1 MEEVV
6 EYEKPSEEALNF
18 CKMQGDMFQT
28 YLALLYDH
36 IKENKEDYN
45 WKEIIEVHSLESIR
59 IVEVYLCKNYGLC
72 G

>member
-1 MEEVV
+1 MEEVI
-6 EYEKPSEEALNF
+6 EYEKPSEEALSF

-28 YLALLYDH
+28 YLALFYDH

-45 WKEIIEVHSLESIR
+45 WKEIIEAHSLESIR

>member
-36 IKENKEDYN
+36 IKENKESYD
-45 WKEIIEVHSLESIR
+45 WKEIIEAHSLESIR

>member
-36 IKENKEDYN
+36 IKENKERYN
-45 WKEIIEVHSLESIR
+45 WKEIIEAHSLESIR
-59 IVEVYLCKNYGLC
+59 IVEKRLLVK
-72 G
+72 

>member
-45 WKEIIEVHSLESIR
+45 WKEIIEAHSLESIR

>member
-36 IKENKEDYN
+36 IKENKESYN

-59 IVEVYLCKNYGLC
+59 IVEKRLLVK
-72 G
+72 

>member
-36 IKENKEDYN
+36 IKENKESYN
-45 WKEIIEVHSLESIR
+45 WKEIIEAHSLESIR
-59 IVEVYLCKNYGLC
+59 IVGVYLCKNYGLC

>member
-1 MEEVV
+1 
-6 EYEKPSEEALNF
+6 
-18 CKMQGDMFQT
+18 MQGDMFQT

>member
-6 EYEKPSEEALNF
+6 EYEKPSEEALRF

-36 IKENKEDYN
+36 IKENKESYN
-45 WKEIIEVHSLESIR
+45 WKEIIEAHSLESIR

>member
-1 MEEVV
+1 MEEVI

-45 WKEIIEVHSLESIR
+45 WKEIIEAHSLESIR

>member
-1 MEEVV
+1 MEEVI
-6 EYEKPSEEALNF
+6 EYEKPSEEALSF

-36 IKENKEDYN
+36 IKENKEGYN
-45 WKEIIEVHSLESIR
+45 WKEIIEAHSLESIR

>member
-36 IKENKEDYN
+36 IKENKESYN
-45 WKEIIEVHSLESIR
+45 LKEIIEAHSLESIR
-59 IVEVYLCKNYGLC
+59 IVEKRLLVK
-72 G
+72 

>member
-45 WKEIIEVHSLESIR
+45 WKEIIEAHSLESIR
-59 IVEVYLCKNYGLC
+59 IVEKRLLVK
-72 G
+72 

>member
-28 YLALLYDH
+28 YLALFYDH
-36 IKENKEDYN
+36 IKENKEGYN
-45 WKEIIEVHSLESIR
+45 WKEIIEEHSLESIR
-59 IVEVYLCKNYGLC
+59 IVEKRLLVK
-72 G
+72 